1 MAAIKEAH
9 KMDYIME
16 TVGLRKAYKDNI
28 VVDDV
33 NMHISKG
40 AIYGFVGPNG
50 AGKSTV
56 MKMILS
62 LIQPDAGE
70 VQLLGEKVTSHSY
83 EIFKKVGSIIENP
96 YFYDKMTA
104 RQNLE
109 LHCEYMGFPNKE
121 RIDEVLHLV
130 DLQNVEKKQVCH
142 YSLGMKQ
149 RLAIARAIL
158 AKPEFLILDEPI
170 NALDPE
176 GIREMR
182 TLFQR
187 LNQEDGTTIFI
198 SSHILSEVDL
208 LADTIGI
215 IQHGKLLT
223 ELPIEEIHKHQ
234 TDYISLQVD
243 DVTRVAA
250 LLENMR
256 ITNFSVL
263 DKEFIHIY
271 DSDISGKAL
280 SKAIIENGIGLE
292 SMGRK
297 QDTLEDFFSSLQR
310 RKNEMTHLIK
320 LELKKFGIAQNIIFM
335 FAAILFSILFITISL
350 WDSMTDPKQVKDTF
364 ESTYLVIGL
373 LMSFIFLVYSSVLTA
388 KLVIGEYNHRTIT
401 IMFSYPLNRIKLIAS
416 KLTIIMVY
424 TAISMTIG
432 YICCSS
438 YIIFADK
445 SFNMLE
451 GTFQPSMLRI
461 WIPMAITTV
470 IICMVLSLW
479 SFIIGMIRKS
489 VPATIVT
496 SLIVIVLRQVIITKN
511 TTNQESIMQ
520 VILVAIVTVIA
531 TLLIF
536 KRKVPEL
543 Y

>member
-271 DSDISGKAL
+271 DSDISGKTL

-451 GTFQPSMLRI
+451 GTFQPSMLRT